1 MWCNGFIP
9 SATNQRAVTHKL
21 DTSKVHMRTGGADDG
36 DGGEDND
43 DDGHCGD
50 DAHDGD
56 ESL

>member
-43 DDGHCGD
+43 DDN
-50 DAHDGD
+50 A
-56 ESL
+56 